1 MSRTIIAVATAGAIV
16 WTGLAVFTWSLCR
29 AAARGDSLPMF
40 GVDLRTVTDEQIRR
54 FLDGRS

>member
-1 MSRTIIAVATAGAIV
+1 MSRTVIAVATAGAIV

-29 AAARGDSLPMF
+29 AAARADSLPMF
-40 GVDLRTVTDEQIRR
+40 GADLRTVTDEQIRQ